1 MFGLGK
7 MKTKSN
13 YYFDSFPQLCHF
25 SVDCAEYILNFML
38 HFDHD
43 KLEETKVNVHLIE
56 HAADDKKHEVTE
68 KLLTEFMTPIDREDI
83 LELLKLIDDITDAI
97 EEVSLKLYLYDYKEL
112 PPDSI
117 EFMRLTLEC
126 VKKTEECLA
135 SFKDYENHDLMNP
148 LIMAVVHLEE
158 ESDTEYINDMHA
170 MYMNETDGFR
180 RHKGEAMYTML
191 EETADRCRE
200 VCRYVQMISFKN
212 L

>member
-1 MFGLGK
+1 
-7 MKTKSN
+7 
-13 YYFDSFPQLCHF
+13 
-25 SVDCAEYILNFML
+25 ML

-56 HAADDKKHEVTE
+56 HAADEKKHEVTE

-83 LELLKLIDDITDAI
+83 LQLLKLIDDITDAI
-97 EEVSLKLYLYDYKEL
+97 EEVSLKLYLYDYREL
-112 PPDSI
+112 PPDTI

-135 SFKDYENHDLMNP
+135 NFKDFENHELMNP

-158 ESDTEYINDMHA
+158 ESDTEYINDMHTL
-170 MYMNETDGFR
+170 YMTETDGFR
-180 RHKGEAMYTML
+180 RHKAEAMYTML

>member
-7 MKTKSN
+7 KKTKSN

-25 SVDCAEYILNFML
+25 SVDCAEYIFNFML

-112 PPDSI
+112 PP
-117 EFMRLTLEC
+117 R
-126 VKKTEECLA
+126 
-135 SFKDYENHDLMNP
+135 
-148 LIMAVVHLEE
+148 
-158 ESDTEYINDMHA
+158 
-170 MYMNETDGFR
+170 
-180 RHKGEAMYTML
+180 
-191 EETADRCRE
+191 
-200 VCRYVQMISFKN
+200 
-212 L
+212 